1 MACQAA
7 PLYIQVGGST
17 AVKILPPRRI
27 ALAAAALLASP
38 LLRAADLRFD
48 VSTSN
53 NGVLLPNLSFPSAN
67 GHINLLGGST
77 YQSTLTAKGN
87 TLGIYYNNFNSNTP
101 FTTYPD
107 PHDMAVA
114 IQTYVNQYWT
124 TPGSQSGWI
133 ALNEVSSSNWQNNP
147 VNSAGYDYHTWCID
161 VVALLK
167 NGDSSDPAHIVP
179 AHAGVILWAPFGTP
193 GSGNRSSWQ
202 AIAQYAYI
210 GDERYIDGATVQSE
224 GYSIPAVQNYYQQS
238 FNAWVNNAGVP
249 ADRLILSEEYTNSLA
264 GNGYGA
270 NGLSGEAW
278 QTAIECRNLAAY
290 NVGFAGYVGYAWSKN
305 AQGSS
310 TDTLISYEN
319 AYASTMV
326 VQTEV
331 PCWTGN
337 NASVTGN
344 SWADYLNW
352 TGGLPSTTSVPFPLL
367 AASNPN
373 LPKQTSANFY
383 NLPASTLITL
393 DGNQSTTNLLFS
405 SSNSVTIS
413 PGTGGS
419 LTMTGTAASI
429 SVTSGSHTISADTVI
444 GSNIAANLTGDLTLS
459 GNITNDGF
467 MLTKTGDGTLTI
479 SGAQSNAENSTIA
492 VSAGTVTFN
501 SDAGSAAASHLA
513 LSQSGGTTVINTPQ
527 HLSSLSMTSGNI
539 TVAAGDLMQIATTF
553 SSSGGQT
560 VVHTGGISIDNNS
573 STALSLSGGAPTIV
587 LDFDTPGTMSGGP
600 FWGLRWQGDHVAAL
614 SAYLNQSDFA
624 GNGEIF
630 VETDPTY
637 FNVSDLTVSMMSVNG
652 VQYTFVGFAP
662 LAGDFNNDGSVNAAD
677 YVSLRKQYPGIT
689 SGSGLTAYNEW
700 RTNFGVTAS
709 GSAVLN
715 AVPEPGVLMLMLSAI
730 ALHFLRRPAHILR
743 MAK

>member
-1 MACQAA
+1 M
-7 PLYIQVGGST
+7 
-17 AVKILPPRRI
+17 KILTARRI

-53 NGVLLPNLSFPSAN
+53 NAILLPNLAFPSAN
-67 GHINLLGGST
+67 GHIDLLGGST

-87 TLGIYYNNFNSNTP
+87 TLGIYYNNFNSGEP
-101 FTTYPD
+101 FTTYPN

-167 NGDSSDPAHIVP
+167 NGDSSDSSHIVP
-179 AHAGVILWAPFGTP
+179 AHTGVILWAPFGTP

-210 GDERYIDGATVQSE
+210 ADERYIDGATVQSE
-224 GYSIPAVQNYYQQS
+224 GYSVSAVQSYYQQS
-238 FNAWVNNAGVP
+238 FNAWVNNAGIP

-278 QTAIECRNLAAY
+278 QAAIECRNLAAY
-290 NVGFAGYVGYAWSKN
+290 NVGFAGYVGYAWGKN

-319 AYASTMV
+319 SYASTMV
-326 VQTEV
+326 VPTEI

-352 TGGLPSTTSVPFPLL
+352 TGGLPSTTSAPFPLL

-383 NLPASTLITL
+383 NLPATTIITL
-393 DGNQSTTNLLFS
+393 DGNQSVTNLLFS
-405 SSNSVTIS
+405 SSNSVTIG

-429 SVTSGSHTISADTVI
+429 SVASGSHTISAGAVI
-444 GSNIAANLTGDLTLS
+444 GSNVAADLTGNLTLS
-459 GNITNDGF
+459 GGITNSGF
-467 MLTKTGDGTLTI
+467 TLTKSGNGMLTI
-479 SGAQSNAENSTIA
+479 AGAQSNDANSAIA
-492 VSAGTVTFN
+492 VSAGTVTLN

-513 LSQSGGTTVINTPQ
+513 LSQSGGTTAVNSSQ
-527 HLSSLSMTSGNI
+527 HLFSLSMTSGNI
-539 TVAAGDLMQIATTF
+539 SVAPGNLMQIATTF
-553 SSSGGQT
+553 SSTGGQI
-560 VVHTGGISIDNNS
+560 VVHTAGISIDNNS
-573 STALSLSGGAPTIV
+573 PAALSLSGGEHAIV
-587 LDFDTPGTMSGGP
+587 LDFDTPGTMSAGP
-600 FWGLRWQGDHVAAL
+600 YWGLRWQGDHVAAL
-614 SAYLNQSDFA
+614 SAYLNQSGFA
-624 GNGEIF
+624 GNGEIL
-630 VETDPTY
+630 VETNPMF
-637 FNVSDLTVSMMSVNG
+637 FNLSDLTVGMMSLNG
-652 VQYTFVGFAP
+652 VQYTFLGFAA
-662 LAGDFNNDGSVNAAD
+662 LAGDYNADGRVDAAD
-677 YVSLRKQYPGIT
+677 YVLWRKTDGTPDRYNTWRMHFGQT
-689 SGSGLTAYNEW
+689 AGSG
-700 RTNFGVTAS
+700 AS
-709 GSAVLN
+709 AIAN
-715 AVPEPGVLMLMLSAI
+715 ATVPEPASILILLMGMLAMSS
-730 ALHFLRRPAHILR
+730 HRHRPEMPQAR
-743 MAK
+743 YV